1 MPERDQIIL
10 DALARAL
17 YLVDEA
23 EKENIVED
31 KASYQLALWKSAA
44 ESEYVAFQ
52 ISTTHALG
60 DYDPGGDKDEV
71 DPEASVEMARGHLQE
86 AQSAIRSDPREAYRA
101 VRKAVTVLR
110 RLYGAGEKRVTAT
123 STLPENE

>member
-17 YLVDEA
+17 SLVEEA
-23 EKENIVED
+23 GKANSAED

-52 ISTTHALG
+52 ISTSHGLG
-60 DYDPGGDKDEV
+60 DYDLEIDKGRV
-71 DPEASVEMARGHLQE
+71 DPKASTEIARGHLQE
-86 AQSAIRSDPREAYRA
+86 AQSVIQSDPRLAYSA
-101 VRKAVTVLR
+101 VRNAVTVLR
-110 RLYGAGEKRVTAT
+110 RLYGTGEKTAT
-123 STLPENE
+123 AGPLPKNE